1 MICHFRFLCK
11 EYMSRK
17 NKIKWGIVL
26 TTTVNVHKVGLK
38 QKNKKERIQT
48 YLASIHQWLLTD
60 LPIIVVENSGYTFPE
75 LKGTRVEV
83 ITFESMDD
91 TEFVHFMSFL
101 NLKEK
106 GLYEIHSLHYAL
118 KHSKLLK
125 KCTHF
130 MKVTGR
136 YFIPSLE
143 VILKKLNYST
153 KAVRQHN
160 ANQCEVIGCRKDYF
174 DYLFDYLVLKKD
186 HTLTDNVEDVYQ
198 YRISLI
204 PHAVL
209 PIMSIAPT
217 KRGGVDEIKTFL

>member
-1 MICHFRFLCK
+1 
-11 EYMSRK
+11 MSRK
-17 NKIKWGIVL
+17 NRIKWGIVL

-38 QKNKKERIQT
+38 QKNKEERIQT

-60 LPIIVVENSGYTFPE
+60 LPIIVVENSGYTFPQ

-83 ITFESMDD
+83 ITFKSMDD
-91 TEFVHFMSFL
+91 IEFVHFMSFL

-106 GLYEIHSLHYAL
+106 GLYEIHSLHYAM

-125 KCTHF
+125 QCTHF

-143 VILKKLNYST
+143 GILKKLPYST

-174 DYLFDYLVLKKD
+174 EYLFDYLVLKD
-186 HTLTDNVEDVYQ
+186 HTLTDNVEAVYK

-204 PHAVL
+204 PHVVL
-209 PIMSIAPT
+209 PIMPISPT
-217 KRGGVDEIKTFL
+217 KSGGFGLINTFL